1 MTTYNRAS
9 RTQSTN
15 FNQITVRN
23 DDTIVERNKTKKC
36 IERELRKRISALPFV
51 DLRIGCEVLDRIE
64 EEAGVIVKY
73 NDEQGNVHSIRTSYL
88 VGADGKR
95 GVVRKKFLEREGI
108 RQEVGLYNHV
118 STWVAANFEISL
130 PTPAT
135 HPDFPLWKV
144 GYSPEQVYDAFWPSG
159 FQ

>member
-1 MTTYNRAS
+1 MG
-9 RTQSTN
+9 
-15 FNQITVRN
+15 
-23 DDTIVERNKTKKC
+23 RNKTENC
-36 IERELRKRISALPFV
+36 IERELRKRIMALPSV
-51 DLRIGCEVLDRIE
+51 DLRIGCEVLDRTE

-73 NDEQGNVHSIRTSYL
+73 KDEQENIHSIRASYL

-95 GVVRKKFLEREGI
+95 GVVRKKFLEPEGI

-118 STWVAANFEISL
+118 STWVAANFDIRL
-130 PTPAT
+130 PTQAT